1 MANSEL
7 LLQRMGASLVFIQPA
22 KNGKPLGPSL
32 MVELQSGTVGMAE
45 HSMPLHEVGGQGT
58 PDKILGIIGLAK
70 LVSCSVLAVITH
82 AEKVAD
88 LRGHA
93 VFKVTGT
100 RLIESGTSSSKDDPK
115 YIDLL
120 RTAMNPAEAGR
131 GLYFSYGADITLTQQ
146 RWAEAGEKASKLLGK
161 RAEPRFFW
169 NRHLLASFTEPTK
182 MPIAEGGPE
191 VEVPAMPELAQFVL
205 PLMQGSV
212 HQISDLRF
220 QTSTADYTGTLTLI
234 ARRSAQRP
242 GVRHWRRGA
251 EPTGKVANFVETEQ
265 LVELTAQGAPRPV
278 VVSSFVQVRGSI
290 PLLWS
295 QIPNIKYK
303 PTTRVSPPSAYE
315 PAFDNHINDLLS
327 SYQNVLAVN
336 LANQHG
342 SEGILGKAFK
352 EEAERFAKVKPG
364 FDVISFDFHKECGA
378 TRYDRLEKLWA
389 MIEPFVE
396 RFGTYQ
402 ANGEQRKQSGVLRIN
417 CIDCLDR
424 TNVVQGWLARK
435 QLDHLLAQ
443 LSLLPQGSSIKE
455 AFPEVERRFKW
466 VWADHGD
473 DISRQYAGTGALKSG
488 FTRTGQRTLGGLLD
502 DGVKSAMRYFLNNFR
517 DGRKQDALDLL
528 TGTYTISKDKPSPF
542 KASFTG
548 LPLIAVALLLMLMA
562 AVSGFHTV
570 AGTGNGGIGY
580 IVQTVLLPIVLAV
593 TLLQLVVKNG
603 KKWVDKPQLCPDMSQ
618 PW

>member
-1 MANSEL
+1 ISL
-7 LLQRMGASLVFIQPA
+7 L
-22 KNGKPLGPSL
+22 K
-32 MVELQSGTVGMAE
+32 
-45 HSMPLHEVGGQGT
+45 
-58 PDKILGIIGLAK
+58 
-70 LVSCSVLAVITH
+70 
-82 AEKVAD
+82 
-88 LRGHA
+88 
-93 VFKVTGT
+93 
-100 RLIESGTSSSKDDPK
+100 
-115 YIDLL
+115 
-120 RTAMNPAEAGR
+120 TALNPAEAGR
-131 GLYFSYGADITLTQQ
+131 GLYFSYGAD
-146 RWAEAGEKASKLLGK
+146 
-161 RAEPRFFW
+161 
-169 NRHLLASFTEPTK
+169 
-182 MPIAEGGPE
+182 
-191 VEVPAMPELAQFVL
+191 LAQFVL

-212 HQISDLRF
+212 HQISNLRF
-220 QTSTADYTGTLTLI
+220 QTSVADYTGSLTLI

-265 LVELTAQGAPRPV
+265 LVELTAQGSSNPA

-303 PTTRVSPPSAYE
+303 PTTRISPPSVYE
-315 PAFDNHINDLLS
+315 PAFDNHINDLIS

-336 LANQHG
+336 LANQNG

-364 FDVISFDFHKECGA
+364 FEVISFDFHKECGA

-396 RFGTYQ
+396 RFGTFQ
-402 ANGEQRKQSGVLRIN
+402 ANGEQRRQSGVLRIN

-435 QLDHLLAQ
+435 QLDRLLAQ

-455 AFPEVERRFKW
+455 AFPEVERQFKW

-488 FTRTGQRTLGGLLD
+488 FTRTGQRTMGGLLD
-502 DGVKSAMRYFLNNFR
+502 DGAKSMTRYFLNNFR

-528 TGTYTISKDKPSPF
+528 TGTYAIAKGLLFFSNSNLNLLSLVSRVLHRVCGGAWGRFTEGLEPQDMTNVIRLYYLETGFEVHWGKYAVVSIAWKERKREILGSSAKIGLWLCLQTSRPPSRPP
-542 KASFTG
+542 SLG
-548 LPLIAVALLLMLMA
+548 SPSLRWPCC
-562 AVSGFHTV
+562 SCC
-570 AGTGNGGIGY
+570 
-580 IVQTVLLPIVLAV
+580 
-593 TLLQLVVKNG
+593 
-603 KKWVDKPQLCPDMSQ
+603 WQ
-618 PW
+618 P